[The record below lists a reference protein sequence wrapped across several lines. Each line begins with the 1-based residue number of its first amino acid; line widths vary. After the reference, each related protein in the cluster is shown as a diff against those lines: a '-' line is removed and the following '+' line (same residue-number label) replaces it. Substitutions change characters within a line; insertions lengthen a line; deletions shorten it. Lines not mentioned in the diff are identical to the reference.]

1 MEIPQGLKYSK
12 EHEWVATEDTVATV
26 GITDHAQDQLGEIV
40 YIELPAVGD
49 KVSKDDPF
57 GVVESVKAVS
67 DIYAPVTGTVIE
79 INEDLPES
87 PETVNEDP
95 YGDGWLIKVKITDTE
110 RPRRPDGHRRIR
122 GDARA
127 REGIAAAAAIQ
138 ADGAGLAA
146 GIGIDRRRLRH
157 RESNVAGAAGRI
169 DEDHQ
174 ERRRSR
180 RIYRERLLRAQALR
194 KFDFARRHLAEHR
207 GRKLVAAVNARLAI
221 GCALSPIK

>member
-1 MEIPQGLKYSK
+1 MPTFMLDSSSARIDDTVRDQALAIAAAERINAIDARQSRVIGVNDPRRGANRNLTKLAPLRFMRNGWIAIESGRAPDLKCAPLAIHGGIMEIPQGLKYSK
-12 EHEWVATEDTVATV
+12 EHEWVATEDTVATI

-95 YGDGWLIKVKITDTE
+95 YGDGWLIKVKITDMSDLEDLMDADEYTE
-110 RPRRPDGHRRIR
+110 LL
-122 GDARA
+122 A
-127 REGIAAAAAIQ
+127 REK
-138 ADGAGLAA
+138 
-146 GIGIDRRRLRH
+146 
-157 RESNVAGAAGRI
+157 E
-169 DEDHQ
+169 
-174 ERRRSR
+174 
-180 RIYRERLLRAQALR
+180 
-194 KFDFARRHLAEHR
+194 
-207 GRKLVAAVNARLAI
+207 
-221 GCALSPIK
+221 